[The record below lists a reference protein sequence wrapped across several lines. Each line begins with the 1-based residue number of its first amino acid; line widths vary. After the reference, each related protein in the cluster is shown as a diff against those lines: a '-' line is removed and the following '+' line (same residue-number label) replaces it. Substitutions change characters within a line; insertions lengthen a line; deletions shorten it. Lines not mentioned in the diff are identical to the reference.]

1 MRMFSLGAVSR
12 AIAHGITVAIL
23 CSAALL
29 ALGAVPA
36 GAQISTAGG
45 MGSARTSATQSVA
58 VVPFENRSGYRLET
72 FGQEAADAVST
83 ELRDRLNL
91 DVLPKADSEMWLR
104 NLGYKPPFSD
114 QELARLATEL
124 EVNMAVTGQV
134 RVARVVQ
141 SRDGRYGEVTL
152 AVLLFDRLA
161 QAGTNGALI
170 TSRGPASTE
179 ASDDTLITKAL
190 QQAAFDAVQQMR
202 TRPTVTAMVL
212 WSRDAT
218 VFLNVGGRAGVEPGM
233 KMIAVRDSLR
243 IGMVEIT
250 EASPV
255 GSYATI
261 VQGPP
266 LRTGDHLR
274 AIYQL
279 PEGAAA
285 AAPRR
290 TQRQRK
296 GAHNL
301 ILTAA
306 AILGVAELA
315 STSNGLK
322 EGDTAA
328 PGFQA
333 SNLANGIVTGYA
345 IADPAMPAVVVSW
358 IPYSG
363 TEKNRLA
370 GYEVIRNGQLTNVI
384 GGIELL
390 AQNHFIDMSPS
401 VQFTVGITIENPSE
415 ASPQFAFTR
424 VTSTGT
430 LGITVANNAITWIF
444 LDGGLQPGFT
454 YYYQIKPVV
463 AYQYKLTT
471 GLYEWRLARDT
482 QFSPPTAKL
491 TAVAPPKTV
500 SVAISGN
507 VATFALYDPI
517 GADEAIVQLAR
528 DPDDTFPASRTFEKR
543 APGMIPGKNSFT
555 VDLVKEFK
563 AKLPGAASN
572 LIWWRIGLRNR
583 SDVTQPRPFPFNLAN
598 DYGWVWMGPPTLL
611 PLGSSQTFDAS
622 AKHRSRDVNRLGS
635 LGKRRGSSRPGPTG
649 DRVLRAN

>member
-1 MRMFSLGAVSR
+1 
-12 AIAHGITVAIL
+12 
-23 CSAALL
+23 
-29 ALGAVPA
+29 
-36 GAQISTAGG
+36 
-45 MGSARTSATQSVA
+45 
-58 VVPFENRSGYRLET
+58 
-72 FGQEAADAVST
+72 
-83 ELRDRLNL
+83 
-91 DVLPKADSEMWLR
+91 
-104 NLGYKPPFSD
+104 
-114 QELARLATEL
+114 
-124 EVNMAVTGQV
+124 
-134 RVARVVQ
+134 
-141 SRDGRYGEVTL
+141 
-152 AVLLFDRLA
+152 
-161 QAGTNGALI
+161 
-170 TSRGPASTE
+170 
-179 ASDDTLITKAL
+179 
-190 QQAAFDAVQQMR
+190 
-202 TRPTVTAMVL
+202 MVL

-233 KMIAVRDSLR
+233 KMVAVRDNLR

-250 EASPV
+250 EASPI

-274 AIYQL
+274 AVYQL
-279 PEGAAA
+279 PNGTTAAT
-285 AAPRR
+285 PQR

-296 GAHNL
+296 SAHNL

-315 STSNGLK
+315 STSSGLK

-333 SNLANGIVTGYA
+333 SNLSNGIVTRYA
-345 IADPAMPAVVVSW
+345 SSDPAQPAVVVSW

-384 GGIELL
+384 GGMELL

-424 VTSTGT
+424 ATSTGT
-430 LGITVANNAITWIF
+430 LGIVVSNTAITWTF

-463 AYQYKLTT
+463 AFQYKLTT
-471 GLYEWRLARDT
+471 GASEWRLARDT

-500 SVAISGN
+500 SVAVSSTNI
-507 VATFALYDPI
+507 ATFSLYDPI

-528 DPDDTFPASRTFEKR
+528 DPDRTFPKDRTFEKR
-543 APGMIPGKNSFT
+543 VPGMIPGKNTFT

-563 AKLPGAASN
+563 AQLPGTASN

-583 SDVTQPRPFPFNLAN
+583 SDVTQPRPFPFDLLN
-598 DYGWVWMGPPTLL
+598 DYGYVWMGDPVPL
-611 PLGSSQTFDAS
+611 PLASNQTFDA
-622 AKHRSRDVNRLGS
+622 AKHRSRDVSRLGS